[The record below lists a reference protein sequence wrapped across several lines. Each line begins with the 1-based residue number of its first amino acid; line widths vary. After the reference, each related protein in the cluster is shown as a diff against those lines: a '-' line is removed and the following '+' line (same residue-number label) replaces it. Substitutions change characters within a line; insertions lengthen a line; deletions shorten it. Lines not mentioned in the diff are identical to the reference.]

1 MTRPKHGRLRRALRR
16 FTLGSGPLKRPSD
29 RMEVLG
35 RVLVVLSVLAAVP
48 LALVAAAITR
58 GGMEST
64 AAAQAADRHA
74 ARAVVLADT
83 PVPDP
88 TAGAA
93 LEVVR
98 TEVRWPGARGV
109 VRRGQLLLA
118 AGTRAGT
125 AIPVWVDRR
134 GNLTTAPLDQERIGG
149 TSFAAGVAVVLAVPL
164 VGWGLHVLLCAVL
177 DAQRR
182 RRWAQGWA
190 RVEREWSS
198 TLH

>member
-1 MTRPKHGRLRRALRR
+1 MTRPMHGRLRRALRR

-29 RMEVLG
+29 RIQVLG
-35 RVLVVLSVLAAVP
+35 RVLVALSVLAAVP
-48 LALVAAAITR
+48 LAFLAAAITR
-58 GGMEST
+58 GSLEST

-83 PVPDP
+83 RAPDP
-88 TAGAA
+88 TAGGA

-109 VRRGQLLLA
+109 VRRGQLLLS

-125 AIPVWVDRR
+125 AIPVWVDRG
-134 GNLTTAPLDQERIGG
+134 GNLTIAPVDAQTIGR
-149 TSFAAGVAVVLAVPL
+149 TSFAAGVAVLLAVPL
-164 VGWGLHVLLCAVL
+164 VGWGLHALLCAVL
-177 DAQRR
+177 DAHRR
-182 RRWAQGWA
+182 RRWTQGWA